1 MNKLIYSALVGSLAL
16 AVSAKA
22 ADENDPPKKAKAAKK
37 ASTAQA
43 ASARTNRSA
52 QGNVHRNS
60 NAMHAQQKSL
70 NTSRNNAGV
79 THQNKMHSNDGSVA
93 RQRGVNE
100 TAVQRNT
107 AKNGLKNSK
116 VDRSRNANLNSQ
128 QNVTVNRQKNITVVN
143 NWSGSRFSGQQYA
156 AFRNYRRERH
166 DRNWW
171 NSHYSRI
178 VIFGGGSYYWN
189 SGYWYPAWG
198 YDSGYNYGYDG
209 PIYGYND
216 LNPDQVVL
224 NVQGQLQRN
233 GYYSGP
239 IDGSLGPVTRRA
251 IAAFQADRGL
261 AITSAIDQPTLA
273 TLGLV

>member
-1 MNKLIYSALVGSLAL
+1 MKKLIYSALIGSLAL
-16 AVSAKA
+16 AVSARA

-52 QGNVHRNS
+52 QGNVHRNA

-70 NTSRNNAGV
+70 NTSRNKAGV